1 MKKSIIDNI
10 RDFNRYYTN
19 LIGVLNKDA
28 LQLNYS
34 LTELRVVYEISNG
47 SAISAKDI
55 TAILSLD
62 EGYTSRI
69 VAKILKDEIISR
81 EKDVNDKRLFLLR
94 LLPKGVELA
103 QVIEKRSDEQI
114 EQLLKDLTEDE
125 VARFSELTSELK
137 RLLAKRE

>member
-1 MKKSIIDNI
+1 MKKLIIDNI

-19 LIGVLNKDA
+19 LIGVLNKDV

-47 SAISAKDI
+47 SGISAKDI

-69 VAKILKDEIISR
+69 VAKLVKDEIISR
-81 EKDVNDKRLFLLR
+81 EKDVNDKRFFLLR

-114 EQLLKDLTEDE
+114 EQLLKDLNEDE
-125 VARFSELTSELK
+125 IVRFSELTTELK
-137 RLLAKRE
+137 TLLAKRR

>member
-1 MKKSIIDNI
+1 M
-10 RDFNRYYTN
+10 
-19 LIGVLNKDA
+19 
-28 LQLNYS
+28 
-34 LTELRVVYEISNG
+34 YEISNG

-69 VAKILKDEIISR
+69 VAKLIKDEIISR

>member
-1 MKKSIIDNI
+1 MEKLIIDNI

-19 LIGVLNKDA
+19 LIGVLNKDV

-47 SAISAKDI
+47 SGISAKDI
-55 TAILSLD
+55 SAILSLD

-69 VAKILKDEIISR
+69 VAKLVKDEIISR

-114 EQLLKDLTEDE
+114 EQLLKDLNEDE
-125 VARFSELTSELK
+125 IVRFSELTTELK
-137 RLLAKRE
+137 TLLAKRR

>member
-69 VAKILKDEIISR
+69 VAKLIKDEIISR

>member
-1 MKKSIIDNI
+1 M
-10 RDFNRYYTN
+10 
-19 LIGVLNKDA
+19 
-28 LQLNYS
+28 
-34 LTELRVVYEISNG
+34 
-47 SAISAKDI
+47 
-55 TAILSLD
+55 
-62 EGYTSRI
+62 
-69 VAKILKDEIISR
+69 
-81 EKDVNDKRLFLLR
+81 FLLR

>member
-19 LIGVLNKDA
+19 LIGVLNKDV

-47 SAISAKDI
+47 KSISAKDI
-55 TAILSLD
+55 TEILSLD

-69 VAKILKDEIISR
+69 IAKLVKDEIICR
-81 EKDVNDKRLFLLR
+81 EKDAKDKRLFLLK
-94 LLPKGVELA
+94 LLPKGVELS

-114 EQLLKDLTEDE
+114 KQLLKDLNEDD
-125 VARFSELTSELK
+125 VLRFSELTTELK
-137 RLLAKRE
+137 TLLAKRK